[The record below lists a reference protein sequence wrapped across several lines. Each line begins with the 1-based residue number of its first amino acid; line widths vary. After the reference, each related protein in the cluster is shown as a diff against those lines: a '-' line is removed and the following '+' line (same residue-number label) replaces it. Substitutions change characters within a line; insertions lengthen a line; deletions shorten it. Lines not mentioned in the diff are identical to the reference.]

1 MLTWKH
7 CWSTA
12 WLLTTLPHIALAQD
26 AVSVIAAASKAMGAD
41 SLATI
46 EYSGSGYDFV
56 FGQAYSPTSPWPKFV
71 VKSYSCTLDLR
82 IPASRDERIRLQ
94 YENPPRGGGQ
104 QPVIGER
111 RQTQTV
117 VVGPHTPWVQQLEI
131 WMTPYG
137 FLKAAMDNH
146 ATAKL
151 ITKNGRK
158 YMLVSYTG
166 QNKAAVNGYINEHNL
181 VERVETLID
190 NPMLG
195 DTPMISTYG
204 DYKDFGALKFP
215 GHITQTQ
222 GDYPTLDVTITDV
235 KANMPVTIE
244 ARGGG
249 EGTELLPVQS
259 PPTEKLA
266 DGVYLILGAS
276 TVSLAIDFKTY
287 SVVIEGPTGE
297 ERAQAIINA
306 TRQLIPNKPIKYV
319 INTHHHFDHS
329 SGLRTFVAEGVT
341 IVTQGINKPYYE
353 KFLAAPH
360 TLNTQLSLKQRGTQ
374 RVKVETVEEK
384 KIITDGNHTIELYHL
399 QGNMHNAGIL
409 IAYLPK
415 EKIVVQA
422 DMYAP
427 PADPNGLSLPI
438 NTYTQNFLENLDR
451 LKLDIGQVISIHY
464 PADGRKI
471 TYVDMMRSL
480 GKGNR

>member
-1 MLTWKH
+1 VAHNYYEYRVTSVKPNAPVAKIPVPDAVRAAVTPPARVESQKL
-7 CWSTA
+7 A
-12 WLLTTLPHIALAQD
+12 EGVWLLGGGTHNSLLVAFKDYTAVVDAPNNEARSLA
-26 AVSVIAAASKAMGAD
+26 VIAEA
-41 SLATI
+41 
-46 EYSGSGYDFV
+46 
-56 FGQAYSPTSPWPKFV
+56 
-71 VKSYSCTLDLR
+71 
-82 IPASRDERIRLQ
+82 
-94 YENPPRGGGQ
+94 
-104 QPVIGER
+104 
-111 RQTQTV
+111 
-117 VVGPHTPWVQQLEI
+117 
-131 WMTPYG
+131 
-137 FLKAAMDNH
+137 
-146 ATAKL
+146 AKL
-151 ITKNGRK
+151 
-158 YMLVSYTG
+158 
-166 QNKAAVNGYINEHNL
+166 A
-181 VERVETLID
+181 
-190 NPMLG
+190 
-195 DTPMISTYG
+195 
-204 DYKDFGALKFP
+204 P
-215 GHITQTQ
+215 G
-222 GDYPTLDVTITDV
+222 
-235 KANMPVTIE
+235 
-244 ARGGG
+244 
-249 EGTELLPVQS
+249 
-259 PPTEKLA
+259 
-266 DGVYLILGAS
+266 
-276 TVSLAIDFKTY
+276 
-287 SVVIEGPTGE
+287 
-297 ERAQAIINA
+297 
-306 TRQLIPNKPIKYV
+306 KPIQYV